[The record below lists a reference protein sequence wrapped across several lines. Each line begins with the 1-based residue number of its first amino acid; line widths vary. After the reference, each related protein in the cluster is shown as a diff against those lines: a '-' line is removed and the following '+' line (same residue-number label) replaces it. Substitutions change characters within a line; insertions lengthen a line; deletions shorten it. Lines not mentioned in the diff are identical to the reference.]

1 MLNLKNFKIEKIY
14 ESNIERIFEI
24 QSYVNKPYKFTIRIG
39 LTINDIVYIRVEQF
53 TYFSILCKLV
63 YHVLYLLEIKDIHNH
78 KIRYHYSNHGFIS
91 FDDDYKIM
99 KIYCY
104 GHTLADVYLQ
114 DDYIILY
121 EYNKSTCMYEKGD
134 NLFLLNQGN
143 ISLIK
148 ADDNDAANKL
158 LENCKSEILAGINYF
173 NFLTRR

>member
-1 MLNLKNFKIEKIY
+1 
-14 ESNIERIFEI
+14 
-24 QSYVNKPYKFTIRIG
+24 
-39 LTINDIVYIRVEQF
+39 
-53 TYFSILCKLV
+53 
-63 YHVLYLLEIKDIHNH
+63 
-78 KIRYHYSNHGFIS
+78 
-91 FDDDYKIM
+91 M

-148 ADDNDAANKL
+148 ADDNNAANKL